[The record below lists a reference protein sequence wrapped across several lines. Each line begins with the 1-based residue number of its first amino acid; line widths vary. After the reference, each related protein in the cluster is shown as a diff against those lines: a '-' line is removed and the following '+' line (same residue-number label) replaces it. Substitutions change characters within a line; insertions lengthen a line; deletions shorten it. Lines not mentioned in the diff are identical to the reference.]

1 MKKIYLTLLA
11 GLFFFGG
18 NAFAQD
24 RVSSLNFETR
34 SEVIAQHGMAAT
46 SQPLVTQ
53 IALDILKKGGT
64 AVDAAIAADA
74 ALGLMEPTGACIYQS
89 PGPVSLHKT
98 L

>member
-1 MKKIYLTLLA
+1 MKKIYFLFLA

-18 NAFAQD
+18 TTFAQD

-34 SEVIAQHGMAAT
+34 SEVIAQHGMVCT

-74 ALGLMEPTGACIYQS
+74 ALGLM
-89 PGPVSLHKT
+89 
-98 L
+98 